1 MIERIDQSKWVLPAC
16 SFILLALSFYPFRI
30 GWLAL
35 FALAPLYRFAATN
48 TRSAKEVFVG
58 AAAVGASFSLVLSY
72 LSVVQF
78 HWYSEAFLFETIVNA
93 SFIPI
98 ALFSAVLSGT
108 LVVIRSVRSAS
119 PIKNVL
125 IGSGA
130 YLAAELVLM
139 WIFSGYYFGTLAH
152 AVANAPGAQAIASVG
167 GIPLVSFLTVACAM
181 SLAEASLAWRRII
194 SYVPAMLVIIAW
206 LSISGIGLFMF
217 ETKIIR
223 EEPLRI
229 VIIQNALRDASAFA
243 HVDDDGKTSFSM
255 LAKTLE
261 RIPDGAR
268 AIVYPFSPYT
278 AAIDV
283 DGSGYVYSGGVSA
296 HKDSFITWLQR
307 HIKKDRVLVTW
318 STTVEQEMFKN
329 EIIAWNTEFIAG
341 RYAKRRLY
349 PFMDYTPA
357 WARSLGIFSTPVDGV
372 AGTSVSTINI
382 DGVRVGGLVC
392 SEINSIAAARDAAH
406 ESDIIFALGSEA
418 MFVDDVVGTYNV
430 ISARYRAAE
439 NGISVVRGSKFGP
452 SGVFDVRGVQVA
464 LIPYGWEGEYV
475 VDVPVTRRTTLYSEY
490 GGRFVGY
497 ILVVIS
503 LVLVVWEERKKRQ

>member
-35 FALAPLYRFAATN
+35 FALAPLYRFAATK
-48 TRSAKEVFVG
+48 TRSAREVFVG

-125 IGSGA
+125 IGSSA

-152 AVANAPGAQAIASVG
+152 AVVNVPGAQAIASVG

-194 SYVPAMLVIIAW
+194 SYVPAMLVIVAW
-206 LSISGIGLFMF
+206 LGISGIGLFVF

-223 EEPLRI
+223 DEPLRI
-229 VIIQNALRDASAFA
+229 AIIQNALRDASAFA
-243 HVDDDGKTSFSM
+243 HVDDDGATSFSM

-261 RIPDGAR
+261 RIPDGMH

-307 HIKKDRVLVTW
+307 HIKKDSVLVTW

-372 AGTSVSTINI
+372 AGTNASTINI

-452 SGVFDVRGVQVA
+452 SGVFDARGVQVA
-464 LIPYGWEGEYV
+464 QIPYGWEGEYV

-490 GGRFVGY
+490 GGRFIGY
-497 ILVVIS
+497 ILVAIS
-503 LVLVVWEERKKRQ
+503 LGLVVWEERKKRQ

>member
-1 MIERIDQSKWVLPAC
+1 MIERIDRSKWVLPAC

-35 FALAPLYRFAATN
+35 FALAPLYRFAATD

-58 AAAVGASFSLVLSY
+58 AAAVGAAFSLVLSY

-78 HWYSEAFLFETIVNA
+78 HWYSEAFLFETLVNA

-98 ALFSAVLSGT
+98 ALFSAILSGT
-108 LVVIRSVRSAS
+108 LVVIRRVRSAS
-119 PIKNVL
+119 PIKNVV
-125 IGSGA
+125 IGAGA

-152 AVANAPGAQAIASVG
+152 AVANVPGAQAIASVG

-181 SLAEASLAWRRII
+181 SIAEASLAWRNKI
-194 SYVPAMLVIIAW
+194 SYTPLMLVAGSW
-206 LSISGIGLFMF
+206 VAVSVIGLFVF
-217 ETKIIR
+217 NTTIVR

-229 VIIQNALRDASAFA
+229 AIIQNALRDASAFA
-243 HVDDDGKTSFSM
+243 YVDDEGQTSFSM
-255 LAKTLE
+255 FAKVLE
-261 RIPDGAR
+261 RIPDDVR
-268 AIVYPFSPYT
+268 VIVYPFSPYT

-283 DGSGYVYSGGVSA
+283 DGSGFVYSGGVSA
-296 HKDSFITWLQR
+296 HKESFTTWLQR
-307 HIKKDRVLVTW
+307 HIKKEDTLITW

-329 EIIAWNTEFIAG
+329 EIIAWNTDSVTG

-357 WARSLGIFSTPVDGV
+357 WARAIGIFSTPVDGV
-372 AGTSVSTINI
+372 AGSGASTISI

-406 ESDIIFALGSEA
+406 ESDVIFALGSEA

-452 SGVFDVRGVQVA
+452 SGVFDARGAQVA
-464 LIPYGWEGEYV
+464 HIPYGWEGEYV

-490 GGRFVGY
+490 GGRFLGY

-503 LVLVVWEERKKRQ
+503 MALVVWEERKKRQ

>member
-1 MIERIDQSKWVLPAC
+1 
-16 SFILLALSFYPFRI
+16 
-30 GWLAL
+30 
-35 FALAPLYRFAATN
+35 
-48 TRSAKEVFVG
+48 VG

-98 ALFSAVLSGT
+98 ALFSAVLSGA

-152 AVANAPGAQAIASVG
+152 AVANVPGVQAIASVG

-181 SLAEASLAWRRII
+181 SLAEASLAWRRAI
-194 SYVPAMLVIIAW
+194 SYVPAMFVIAAW
-206 LSISGIGLFMF
+206 ASISCVGLFVF
-217 ETKIIR
+217 DTKVVR

-229 VIIQNALRDASAFA
+229 AIIQNALRDASAFA
-243 HVDDDGKTSFSM
+243 YVDDDGQTSFSM
-255 LAKTLE
+255 FAKVLE
-261 RIPDGAR
+261 RIPEDVDV
-268 AIVYPFSPYT
+268 IVYPFSPYT
-278 AAIDV
+278 AAIDL
-283 DGSGYVYSGGVSA
+283 DGSGIVYSGGVSA
-296 HKDSFITWLQR
+296 HRESFTTWLQR
-307 HIKKDRVLVTW
+307 HIKNDDVLVTW

-329 EIIAWNTEFIAG
+329 EILAWNTESIAG
-341 RYAKRRLY
+341 HYAKRRLY

-372 AGTSVSTINI
+372 AGTSASTISV

-452 SGVFDVRGVQVA
+452 SGVFDARGAHVA

-490 GGRFVGY
+490 GGRFIGY
-497 ILVVIS
+497 ILVGIA
-503 LVLVVWEERKKRQ
+503 LGLVVWEERKKRQ